1 MSSKEKDI
9 MIHPSTSLEAKRAS
23 KEGWEC
29 ARKRYRCSNKKF

>member
-23 KEGWEC
+23 KEGWTMC
-29 ARKRYRCSNKKF
+29 KKEI